1 MKSNLYR
8 ILTNMT
14 IWTAKRI
21 KFEARE
27 TGQID
32 AANWSESFWLKILY
46 ILDHWIVCQNNIAKT
61 VTTNIWLLAETRCSS
76 VQYCFCRNQGAPL
89 LLDLGLLLILL
100 YSAIPYHTYQRL
112 LQPDN
117 HHTFPSF
124 RQTEQTNQPG
134 YRIRTAYT
142 CQGCRSNVGRG
153 ENDPTP
159 RFW

>member
-1 MKSNLYR
+1 M
-8 ILTNMT
+8 
-14 IWTAKRI
+14 
-21 KFEARE
+21 
-27 TGQID
+27 
-32 AANWSESFWLKILY
+32 
-46 ILDHWIVCQNNIAKT
+46 
-61 VTTNIWLLAETRCSS
+61 
-76 VQYCFCRNQGAPL
+76 QYCFCRNQGAPL

-134 YRIRTAYT
+134 YSIRTAYT

-153 ENDPTP
+153 ENAPTP
-159 RFW
+159 WLKLSQQIHPDFHQESPWTPMPQLSLVCCVHCTLLNSICLQLTYFIFLFALCLFFTRNK